1 MVYVTSFTLAAVL
14 VSCII
19 TLAVSNGICN
29 KFHFDSCLVGSM
41 LTLAVSNGMYNKF
54 HFGSCSWQLYVNFS
68 CELMC
73 LHFFIQKYSYYV
85 IVICPF

>member
-1 MVYVTSFTLAAVL
+1 MVYVTSFTLTAV
-14 VSCII
+14 
-19 TLAVSNGICN
+19 
-29 KFHFDSCLVGSM
+29 LVGSM
-41 LTLAVSNGMYNKF
+41 LTLAVSNGMYNMF
-54 HFGSCSWQLYVNFS
+54 HFGSCSCQLYVNFT

>member
-1 MVYVTSFTLAAVL
+1 MVYVTSFTLTAV
-14 VSCII
+14 V
-19 TLAVSNGICN
+19 
-29 KFHFDSCLVGSM
+29 VGSM

-54 HFGSCSWQLYVNFS
+54 HFGSCSCQLYVNFS

>member
-1 MVYVTSFTLAAVL
+1 MVYVTCFTLTAV
-14 VSCII
+14 
-19 TLAVSNGICN
+19 
-29 KFHFDSCLVGSM
+29 LVGSM
-41 LTLAVSNGMYNKF
+41 FTLAVSNGMYNKF
-54 HFGSCSWQLYVNFS
+54 HFGSCSCQLYVNLS

>member
-1 MVYVTSFTLAAVL
+1 MLYVTSFTLTAL
-14 VSCII
+14 
-19 TLAVSNGICN
+19 
-29 KFHFDSCLVGSM
+29 LVGSM

-54 HFGSCSWQLYVNFS
+54 HFGSCSCQLYVNFS